1 MAHREKAAITDSPYM
16 ATLPPQAQRAT
27 HIRASV
33 HQSHKLMPA
42 SAALGMRGRYSGSTV
57 LALAMATFC
66 LPC

>member
-1 MAHREKAAITDSPYM
+1 MAHREEAAITDSPYM
-16 ATLPPQAQRAT
+16 PTLPPQAQRAT

-42 SAALGMRGRYSGSTV
+42 SAALGMRGKHSGSTV
-57 LALAMATFC
+57 LALAMVTLR